1 MVGARKEKD
10 IPRADRYVMRK
21 DRAGEVLDKLAMEI
35 TSKMLGH
42 NRINVIAQSYLY
54 NDEN

>member
-1 MVGARKEKD
+1 
-10 IPRADRYVMRK
+10 MRK